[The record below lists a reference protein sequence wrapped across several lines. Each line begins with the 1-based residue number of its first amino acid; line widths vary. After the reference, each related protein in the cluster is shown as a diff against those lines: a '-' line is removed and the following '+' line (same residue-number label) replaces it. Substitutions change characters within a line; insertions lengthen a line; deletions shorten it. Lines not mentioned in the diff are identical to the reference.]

1 MADILRFPLVRY
13 LRSDP
18 TSHVLA
24 YRNGKLTRSG
34 RGLAFWFFPMGAAI
48 AEVPVDDRDQA
59 FHFGASARDFQAV
72 TVQGVVT
79 FRVTDPETLA
89 DRIDFSI
96 DLVRGLHKRQPLDQL
111 SALLTG
117 LAQRIAIGHIAR
129 LDLRDL
135 LTNGL
140 EELQRAIERG
150 LVDEPKLREMGIEVV
165 SARVYDL
172 RPAPDVE
179 KALQTP
185 AREALQQAADQATFE
200 RRALAVEKE
209 RAIAENELKNQI
221 ELARREAELIGERGK
236 NERQRVREDADAK
249 RIDAV
254 AHAERTTVAAD
265 ATAAR
270 LRVVGQATADAERA
284 RIDAYRD
291 LPQSVMLGLAAQELA
306 KKLHVEHLAITPELI
321 GPALTRLADAGA
333 RHLER

>member
-24 YRNGKLTRSG
+24 YRDGKLTRSG
-34 RGLAFWFFPMGAAI
+34 RGLAFWFLPMGAAI

-79 FRVTDPETLA
+79 FRVTEPETLA

-117 LAQRIAIGHIAR
+117 LAQRIAIGHVAR
-129 LDLRDL
+129 LDLREL

-150 LVDEPKLREMGIEVV
+150 LVAEAKLGEMGIEVV
-165 SARVYDL
+165 STRVYDL
-172 RPAPDVE
+172 RPTPDVE

-200 RRALAVEKE
+200 RRAFAVEKE

-221 ELARREAELIGERGK
+221 ELARREAELIAERGK

-254 AHAERTTVAAD
+254 AQAERSTVAAD

-270 LRVVGQATADAERA
+270 LRVVGQATAEAERA
-284 RIDAYRD
+284 RVDTYRD
-291 LPQSVMLGLAAQELA
+291 LPQAVMIGLAAQELA
-306 KKLHVEHLAITPELI
+306 KKLHIEHLAITPELI

-333 RHLER
+333 RRLER